1 MNATCH
7 WSAEIRRSPSAR
19 ARSCT
24 SPPAECCGHGPSP
37 RCRPLPKGIGEHQ
50 RGCIHRLGGHLAGH
64 RPRHDHQGIQA
75 RRELAFLRQECV
87 RQASD
92 RAPRDQCGVSNDG
105 TTRCVMM
112 SKIRCHCAIVAVAA
126 SPVVRAADV
135 TTRRLAG
142 TTMMNCP
149 PQPFARVKAWPAT

>member
-1 MNATCH
+1 M
-7 WSAEIRRSPSAR
+7 SVE
-19 ARSCT
+19 
-24 SPPAECCGHGPSP
+24 
-37 RCRPLPKGIGEHQ
+37 
-50 RGCIHRLGGHLAGH
+50 
-64 RPRHDHQGIQA
+64 
-75 RRELAFLRQECV
+75 RELEQILDAEKQRRVSQIRVVQPLSPCLGVCVSASRAFVCSLIALLASQRQERV
-87 RQASD
+87 RQASS

-112 SKIRCHCAIVAVAA
+112 SKIRCHCAMVAVAA